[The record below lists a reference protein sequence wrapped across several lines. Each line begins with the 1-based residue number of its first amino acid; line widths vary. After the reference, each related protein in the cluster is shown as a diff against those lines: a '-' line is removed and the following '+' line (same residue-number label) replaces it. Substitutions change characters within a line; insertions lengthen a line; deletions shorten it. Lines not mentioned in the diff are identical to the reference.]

1 MNEEVFGSAQRF
13 WETERQLMDNDRRIG
28 REEYL
33 CIIRSMLAVVAILKS
48 GPLRLLL
55 VPKLK

>member
-1 MNEEVFGSAQRF
+1 
-13 WETERQLMDNDRRIG
+13 MDNDRRIG

-33 CIIRSMLAVVAILKS
+33 CIIIRSMLAVVAILKS

-55 VPKLK
+55 VPKTQAKVVFLIPEELSSLARS